1 MEYITILVGNKIVD
15 PLLEGLWLR
24 QKPLPPFVKNKW
36 REKEKG
42 ERIGFQLFEKAS
54 GLNDWIV
61 LFLQLGSG
69 PPTPLSSFR
78 CKNMILRSM

>member
-24 QKPLPPFVKNKW
+24 QKPLHLIPTMHLKN
-36 REKEKG
+36 RRSEKEKG
-42 ERIGFQLFEKAS
+42 ERIGFQLFEKAG

-69 PPTPLSSFR
+69 PPPPCLLD
-78 CKNMILRSM
+78 CIWKD